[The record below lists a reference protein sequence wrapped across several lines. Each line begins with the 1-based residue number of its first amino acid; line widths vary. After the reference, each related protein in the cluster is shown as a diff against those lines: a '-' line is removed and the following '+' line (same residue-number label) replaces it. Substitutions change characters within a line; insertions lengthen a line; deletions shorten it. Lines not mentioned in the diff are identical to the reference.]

1 MFARILAWFR
11 RPPTA
16 PAIPRALRSQDAAL
30 ALAAQYRAY
39 GITYVRAATA
49 LETYALQLA
58 QAQGSAQ

>member
-11 RPPTA
+11 PQARG

-39 GITYVRAATA
+39 GLTYVRAATA

-58 QAQGSAQ
+58 QQGGK